1 MKHAEQTITDLET
14 RLQELEV
21 ESRKI
26 KSAINCLCDVI
37 GLPPKYQDVEEESKT
52 TNVRRADEYYGR
64 PLATVVTE
72 VLDKR
77 NAQGLGAATLDEIYD
92 HLVAGGFDF
101 TGKNDGIK
109 KRGLSISMSKNRK
122 FHRLPNDTWG
132 LVSWYPSAKEVKENG
147 NKAAAQAEQEE
158 NESTE
163 GTISNSEEPVDYNAL
178 LDDDSSQESQKES
191 PAG

>member
-1 MKHAEQTITDLET
+1 MRHAEQTITDLET
-14 RLQELEV
+14 RLQELDA

-37 GLPPKYQDVEEESKT
+37 GLPQKYQDIEEERKT
-52 TNVRRADEYYGR
+52 TNVQRADEYYGR

-92 HLVAGGFDF
+92 QLVAGGFNF

-132 LVSWYPSAKEVKENG
+132 LVSWYPSAKEVKEND
-147 NKAAAQAEQEE
+147 KQAAAQAEQEE
-158 NESTE
+158 SESTE
-163 GTISNSEEPVDYNAL
+163 VTGSNSDEPIDYKALDNGSFKKPQEESL
-178 LDDDSSQESQKES
+178 
-191 PAG
+191 AG